1 MLKPGLLLGETL
13 EANSMALAI
22 EVAMIDQGI
31 LVIDDETPEAAE
43 NRRKSFIAIA
53 TGVIT
58 HLKAHLEITI
68 AANKISAGQP
78 PAAVKV
84 LGSAGEIA

>member
-1 MLKPGLLLGETL
+1 MLKPGTLAGETL

-58 HLKAHLEITI
+58 HLKANLEIMI
-68 AANKISAGQP
+68 AANKISASLP
-78 PAAVKV
+78 PAAVKI